1 METIYYELTTLSSLI
16 VSPRTSLAFY
26 KDLDQFSLKD
36 VEGHSDCVKTE
47 KLKVIYPFYQY
58 GLYESYSPDTAE
70 YYLPGS
76 SIKGALC
83 QGTANPG
90 KLMVDDVPIPRK
102 YGRSHIVLR
111 NIQKAQYLE
120 EPQKAFFDV
129 FFDHV
134 AVEMVKAD
142 STLEGSFNYDNI
154 GAARELLKSAN
165 NAAKAKIGQMR
176 EYLSCLIK
184 KEYPAQLKERL
195 TKAADKLAKQLD
207 DDQVL
212 LLGGYKGL
220 LHSMELKE
228 SPGEMAGAVYLDKE
242 TNLPHGLIKIQLN
255 ERP

>member
-16 VSPRTSLAFY
+16 VSPRASLAFY
-26 KDLDQFSLKD
+26 KDFDQFSLKD

-58 GLYESYSPDTAE
+58 GLYESYSPDTAD

-83 QGTANPG
+83 QETANPV
-90 KLMVDDVPIPRK
+90 KLMVDDVPIPRE
-102 YGRSHIVLR
+102 YIILR

-142 STLEGSFNYDNI
+142 SPLEGSFNYHNI
-154 GAARELLKSAN
+154 EAARELLKSAN

-195 TKAADKLAKQLD
+195 TKAADKLAEQLN

-242 TNLPHGLIKIQLN
+242 TNLPHGLIKMELK